1 MLLVIS
7 FVYCVLVGFL
17 IAVVL
22 EVNKNKTRQAITGF
36 GGAFTDAAGINIASL
51 PKAAQVKLIQAY
63 FASDGEFMKLFVCF
77 KPTLGSC
84 LCVCVFVCVCVCVC
98 GCVCAWVCVCVWV
111 HACVCM
117 SVCMCIPSCLPA
129 HRHVC
134 MYYMQGNVSVEFCS
148 FVIVVLHAVMVW
160 LEIWLLSVGKV
171 LYFVAFEWTDL
182 WRSHTTNFCYPDL
195 EMVKEFL
202 LLLCHGLQ
210 RVVLTPIM

>member
-1 MLLVIS
+1 M
-7 FVYCVLVGFL
+7 
-17 IAVVL
+17 
-22 EVNKNKTRQAITGF
+22 NKNKTRQAITGF

-63 FASDGEFMKLFVCF
+63 FASDGEFMKLFVCL

-84 LCVCVFVCVCVCVC
+84 LCVCICVCVCVCVC
-98 GCVCAWVCVCVWV
+98 VC
-111 HACVCM
+111 ACVCT
-117 SVCMCIPSCLPA
+117 SVCVCIPSCLPA
-129 HRHVC
+129 HIHVC

-182 WRSHTTNFCYPDL
+182 WTSHTTNFCYPDL

-210 RVVLTPIM
+210 WVVLTPIV